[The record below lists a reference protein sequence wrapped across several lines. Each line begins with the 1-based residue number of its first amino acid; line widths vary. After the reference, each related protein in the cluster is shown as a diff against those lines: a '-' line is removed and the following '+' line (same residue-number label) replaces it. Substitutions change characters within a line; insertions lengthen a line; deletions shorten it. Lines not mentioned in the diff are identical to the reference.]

1 MPVRNLMLLQDLLL
15 IALGLLGLFFGGNWV
30 VKGAAR
36 FALSLGVSTLIV
48 GLTIVA
54 FGTSL
59 PELFV
64 SLDAALQGVSDIA
77 VGNVVGSNIAN
88 IGLILGL
95 TALVFPVA
103 VKRQVIRRDL
113 PIMLIVSL
121 ILLVLIQNREI
132 SRVEGLLLFGGIV
145 AYTVISYVLELRE
158 RRAAPA
164 EAEDTIESE
173 FGPDPRHA
181 NRLFELGRL
190 SLGLI
195 AVVIGANWLVQGSV
209 NIATALGV
217 PKLIIGLTLVAVGTS
232 LPELATSLIASLHK
246 ENDIAVGNIV
256 GSNIFNIL
264 SILGLTATVKPI
276 GINQRVLEV
285 DGFIML
291 FFSFALLFFVL
302 GGKIKRWQGGLL
314 LTSYMIFTIWAF
326 TTHGGL

>member
-1 MPVRNLMLLQDLLL
+1 MLLQDALLVV
-15 IALGLLGLFFGGNWV
+15 LGLLGLFFGGNWL

-36 FALSLGVSTLIV
+36 LALSLGVSTLIV

-59 PELFV
+59 PEMFV
-64 SLDAALQGVSDIA
+64 SVDAVLQGATDIS

-103 VKRQVIRRDL
+103 VKRQVTRRDL
-113 PIMLIVSL
+113 PIMLIVSVL
-121 ILLVLIQNREI
+121 MFVLIQNREI
-132 SRVEGLLLFGGIV
+132 SRVEGLLLFGGII
-145 AYTVISYVLELRE
+145 AYTAISYLLELRE
-158 RRAAPA
+158 RRTAAETDDLD
-164 EAEDTIESE
+164 EAE

-181 NRLFELGRL
+181 NRFFELGRL
-190 SLGLI
+190 IVGLT
-195 AVVIGANWLVQGSV
+195 VVVVGANLLVQGSV

-232 LPELATSLIASLHK
+232 LPELATSFIASLHK

-264 SILGLTATVKPI
+264 AILGVTATVRPI
-276 GINQRVLEV
+276 GINQRVLDV
-285 DGFIML
+285 DILIML
-291 FFSFALLFFVL
+291 AFSLALLLIVL
-302 GGKIKRWQGGLL
+302 RGRVARWQGGLL
-314 LTSYMIFTIWAF
+314 LAAYLVFTIWAF
-326 TTHGGL
+326 TTHGGV

>member
-1 MPVRNLMLLQDLLL
+1 MLLQDALL
-15 IALGLLGLFFGGNWV
+15 IVLGLLGLFFGGNWL

-36 FALSLGVSTLIV
+36 LALSLGVSTLVV

-64 SLDAALQGVSDIA
+64 SLDAVMQGATDIS

-103 VKRQVIRRDL
+103 VKQQVIRRDL
-113 PIMLIVSL
+113 PIMLVVSL
-121 ILLVLIQNREI
+121 LMFALIQNREI
-132 SRVEGLLLFGGIV
+132 SRPEGLLLFGGLI
-145 AYTVISYVLELRE
+145 AYTILSYALSLRE
-158 RRAAPA
+158 QRTAAA
-164 EAEDTIESE
+164 VTEILDEAEL
-173 FGPDPRHA
+173 GPDPHRA

-190 SLGLI
+190 SVGL
-195 AVVIGANWLVQGSV
+195 AVVVIGANWLVEGSV

-232 LPELATSLIASLHK
+232 LPELATAFIASLHK
-246 ENDIAVGNIV
+246 ENDIAIGNII

-264 SILGLTATVKPI
+264 AILGITATVRPI
-276 GINQRVLEV
+276 GINQRVLEA
-285 DGFIML
+285 DILIML
-291 FFSFALLFFVL
+291 AFSFSLLMLVR
-302 GGKIKRWQGGLL
+302 GSKVTRWQGGLL
-314 LTSYMIFTIWAF
+314 LTAYLIFTLWAF
-326 TTHGGL
+326 TTHNGLL